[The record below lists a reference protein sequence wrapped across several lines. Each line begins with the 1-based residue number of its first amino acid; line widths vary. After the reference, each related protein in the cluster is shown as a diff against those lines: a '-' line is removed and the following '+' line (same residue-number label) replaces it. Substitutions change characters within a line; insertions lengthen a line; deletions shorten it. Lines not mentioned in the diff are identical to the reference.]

1 MITSL
6 TPSGSGHSS
15 KSSIITRKR
24 LIGNSE
30 VSNCSFRTVFA
41 SRCMSLFRI
50 FFATYEYGR
59 IYGAGKEVLHLLCND
74 ALTRPIAARDERGF
88 LGAAHLGKPGERRE
102 LLFLRLAVDIG
113 VNEYETLIEPRE
125 RRVSNE
131 VPGKYL

>member
-1 MITSL
+1 ML
-6 TPSGSGHSS
+6 
-15 KSSIITRKR
+15 
-24 LIGNSE
+24 
-30 VSNCSFRTVFA
+30 VSNRVCKPLYVLISN
-41 SRCMSLFRI
+41 

-131 VPGKYL
+131 VPRK

>member
-1 MITSL
+1 LKGTS
-6 TPSGSGHSS
+6 PPAVIVSS
-15 KSSIITRKR
+15 LSC
-24 LIGNSE
+24 LSE
-30 VSNCSFRTVFA
+30 RIPKARIECSWLSN
-41 SRCMSLFRI
+41 

-131 VPGKYL
+131 VPRK